1 MLAAIGASG
10 TTTIS
15 NAAREPEIVDLQ
27 TFLRKLGANVRGAGT
42 STVVVEGAEQ
52 PLHGCRHRILGDRIA
67 AATYLAAAAA
77 AGGDVFLRDIDY
89 RHLSTVTGVLRQA
102 GCTLS
107 CREDGIRLVS
117 DGCLRAVSPVRTAPY
132 PGFPTDAQAVVMSAL
147 LRSSGTTVF
156 VENIF
161 ESRYHHVPE
170 LVRMGA
176 DIRLEG
182 RVAVVCGVDRLQAA
196 RVRAMDLRGG
206 AALVIAGFR
215 PGASPRWS
223 TSTTSAGATVTCP
236 ATWPFWGPA
245 YTQRTQR
252 EALPMTQPRRHR
264 RTRRKRQGNFA
275 FLYRLLAFVAICIAI
290 VGALSLFFKADQ
302 IFVTGTSRYSQQQV
316 LRASGIRQG
325 GNLFLLNKHQAASAI
340 TEQLPYVESVRIR
353 RQLPNALRIEIT
365 ECTHPLAMEQDGVLW
380 LLNGS
385 GKIIDKLQPGQG
397 ESCPLVTGL
406 TLTSPQLGQ
415 LAVPENR
422 DKWDL
427 LQQLWQLLR
436 SKDMAGDVQSLDL
449 TDSNRITLRY
459 LDRFDV
465 VLRTDD
471 DLDYRL
477 NYLAAVVQRL
487 DGSDQ
492 GTIQWDKDGKARFI
506 PD

>member
-117 DGCLRAVSPVRTAPY
+117 DGCLRAVSPIRTAPY

-206 AALVIAGFR
+206 AALVIAGLQAR
-215 PGASPRWS
+215 GITTVEHLHHIRRGYSDLPGDLALLGACIHTENTEGGASDD
-223 TSTTSAGATVTCP
+223 P
-236 ATWPFWGPA
+236 APQ
-245 YTQRTQR
+245 TQ
-252 EALPMTQPRRHR
+252 
-264 RTRRKRQGNFA
+264 
-275 FLYRLLAFVAICIAI
+275 
-290 VGALSLFFKADQ
+290 
-302 IFVTGTSRYSQQQV
+302 
-316 LRASGIRQG
+316 
-325 GNLFLLNKHQAASAI
+325 
-340 TEQLPYVESVRIR
+340 
-353 RQLPNALRIEIT
+353 
-365 ECTHPLAMEQDGVLW
+365 THPPETA
-380 LLNGS
+380 
-385 GKIIDKLQPGQG
+385 GKL
-397 ESCPLVTGL
+397 CV
-406 TLTSPQLGQ
+406 
-415 LAVPENR
+415 
-422 DKWDL
+422 
-427 LQQLWQLLR
+427 
-436 SKDMAGDVQSLDL
+436 SL
-449 TDSNRITLRY
+449 
-459 LDRFDV
+459 
-465 VLRTDD
+465 
-471 DLDYRL
+471 
-477 NYLAAVVQRL
+477 
-487 DGSDQ
+487 
-492 GTIQWDKDGKARFI
+492 
-506 PD
+506 

>member
-1 MLAAIGASG
+1 MVTGGRPLNGSVKIPAAKNSVLPLFAASLLCTGEVRLQAVPRLADVEHCMALLRGVGCAARWEGSDAVLSGPPANSTLPGQTAGQMRASILFCAPMLARLGRAETSLPGGCRIGARPIDLHLSALRTLGACIREEGGSLNCTAPGLSGAEIILSLPSVGATENAMLAAIGASG

-206 AALVIAGFR
+206 AALVIAGLQAR
-215 PGASPRWS
+215 GITTVEHLHHIRRGYSDLPGDLALLGACIHTENTEGGASDD
-223 TSTTSAGATVTCP
+223 P
-236 ATWPFWGPA
+236 APQ
-245 YTQRTQR
+245 TQ
-252 EALPMTQPRRHR
+252 
-264 RTRRKRQGNFA
+264 
-275 FLYRLLAFVAICIAI
+275 
-290 VGALSLFFKADQ
+290 
-302 IFVTGTSRYSQQQV
+302 
-316 LRASGIRQG
+316 
-325 GNLFLLNKHQAASAI
+325 
-340 TEQLPYVESVRIR
+340 
-353 RQLPNALRIEIT
+353 
-365 ECTHPLAMEQDGVLW
+365 THPPETA
-380 LLNGS
+380 
-385 GKIIDKLQPGQG
+385 GKL
-397 ESCPLVTGL
+397 CV
-406 TLTSPQLGQ
+406 
-415 LAVPENR
+415 
-422 DKWDL
+422 
-427 LQQLWQLLR
+427 
-436 SKDMAGDVQSLDL
+436 SL
-449 TDSNRITLRY
+449 
-459 LDRFDV
+459 
-465 VLRTDD
+465 
-471 DLDYRL
+471 
-477 NYLAAVVQRL
+477 
-487 DGSDQ
+487 
-492 GTIQWDKDGKARFI
+492 
-506 PD
+506 